1 MSIKK
6 DRKFWTGIIL
16 IILSYVFWGAFFFT
30 IVALKGESKKSL
42 YYGAML
48 YGLNWGCFGVGILLA
63 GKAGVRYT
71 KKLTKQLNLRSNKIQ
86 NVISMLHQ
94 TDFQYHR
101 IKSTLIDSRYSPAFI
116 FIK

>member
-30 IVALKGESKKSL
+30 VVALKGKNKESL
-42 YYGAML
+42 YFSAML
-48 YGLNWGCFGVGILLA
+48 YGLNWGFFGAGILLA

-71 KKLTKQLNLRSNKIQ
+71 KSLVKKAWNIGKSSFLKAHTKDQ
-86 NVISMLHQ
+86 NN
-94 TDFQYHR
+94 
-101 IKSTLIDSRYSPAFI
+101 
-116 FIK
+116 

>member
-1 MSIKK
+1 MVHSILLIYHNERKMSIKK

-71 KKLTKQLNLRSNKIQ
+71 KSLFKKAWIFGKNYYLNHKEN
-86 NVISMLHQ
+86 
-94 TDFQYHR
+94 
-101 IKSTLIDSRYSPAFI
+101 
-116 FIK
+116 